1 MYKVTY
7 KAPIYNPRIAY
18 FRDKT
23 SLCDN
28 FSLTLL
34 NIARELNKD
43 VSIIKARPVYYI
55 NKYVDFKLNVEKKKK
70 NGKKTVVL

>member
-7 KAPIYNPRIAY
+7 KAPTYNPRIAY
-18 FRDKT
+18 FRDKQI
-23 SLCDN
+23 LCDN

-55 NKYVDFKLNVEKKKK
+55 NKYVDFKLNVEE
-70 NGKKTVVL
+70 L